1 MASKKKSKA
10 KAKKTKNNG
19 FLWGLI
25 IGALIAAGAIYYY
38 NNYMKKSDFEKKTE
52 KLEKKAKKE
61 IDKAKEDAKKLFD
74 K

>member
-1 MASKKKSKA
+1 MAKKKTMA
-10 KAKKTKNNG
+10 KGKQTKKNG

-25 IGALIAAGAIYYY
+25 IGAVISAGAIYYY

-61 IDKAKEDAKKLFD
+61 IDKAKDGAKKLFD